1 MKIEGKSPGAE
12 GLASQK
18 LERAQ
23 AEANEAARAETARKT
38 GDRVELSSDAA
49 LANAAAK
56 AAADAPD
63 IRPEIV
69 ERMKK
74 ALATG
79 ELGRDAEALAESLID
94 RMLDEK
100 K

>member
-1 MKIEGKSPGAE
+1 MKIESNNPGADN
-12 GLASQK
+12 LAAQK

-23 AEANEAARAETARKT
+23 AEAKDAVASEAARKSA
-38 GDRVELSSDAA
+38 DRVELSQDAA

-56 AAADAPD
+56 AAADGPD
-63 IRPEIV
+63 VRPELV

-74 ALATG
+74 ALASG
-79 ELGRDAEALAESLID
+79 ELGSDAHALAESLID

-100 K
+100 